1 MKKHIGFLILIPI
14 VFVLSSFI
22 NTNSSKFTNPDEKAD
37 RSDYTLNIVE
47 ANIRPL
53 KDTVFDGKKCLI
65 TNCPLT
71 LINNTN
77 DTLKYQ
83 SMSASWWDNY
93 DLDNKKFALAAE
105 YWIVFKNGPV
115 VLLLLPHHQVTKD
128 IRILTYYK
136 DNFRNEKLKIAMHI
150 KKVLSLPM
158 VGEIT
163 QIGPDSNF
171 VIWSNEVTIH

>member
-1 MKKHIGFLILIPI
+1 MKKHIGFLILIPV
-14 VFVLSSFI
+14 VFVLSSFL
-22 NTNSSKFTNPDEKAD
+22 NTNSIGFTNSGVKAN

-47 ANIRPL
+47 ANIPPL

-71 LINNTN
+71 LTNNTN

-83 SMSASWWDNY
+83 GMSASWWDNY

-105 YWIVFKNGPV
+105 YWNVFKNGPV
-115 VLLLLPHHQVTKD
+115 VCYLLPNQQVKKN

-136 DNFRNEKLKIAMHI
+136 DNFRNEKLKIAMRI

-158 VGEIT
+158 VGEVT
-163 QIGPDSNF
+163 QIGPESSF